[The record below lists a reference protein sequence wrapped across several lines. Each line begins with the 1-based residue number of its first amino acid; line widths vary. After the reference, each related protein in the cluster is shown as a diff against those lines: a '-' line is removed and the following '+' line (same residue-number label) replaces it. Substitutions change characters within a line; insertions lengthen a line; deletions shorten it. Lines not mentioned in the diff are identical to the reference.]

1 MSLEN
6 LTSKYIK
13 SVKRVFA
20 EMELVRTS
28 ITLNDKLIQKVI
40 EFARAYFEDAR
51 YFKEKEKLEVS
62 LVSIAYCE
70 GLLETLRILGAIEVP
85 SWSPR
90 DSERFQGK

>member
-13 SVKRVFA
+13 SVKCVFA
-20 EMELVRTS
+20 EMELGKTP
-28 ITLNDKLIQKVI
+28 ITLNNKLVKKAIK
-40 EFARAYFEDAR
+40 FARAYFEDAK
-51 YFKEKEKLEVS
+51 YFKEKDKLEVS

-85 SWSPR
+85 SWRSRGP
-90 DSERFQGK
+90 ERSQGK

>member
-6 LTSKYIK
+6 LTLKYIK
-13 SVKRVFA
+13 SVECVFD
-20 EMELVRTS
+20 EMKLAKTS
-28 ITLNDKLIQKVI
+28 ITLNNKLIQKVI
-40 EFARAYFEDAR
+40 EFARAYFEDAI
-51 YFKEKEKLEVS
+51 YFKEKKKLEVS

-85 SWSPR
+85 SWRPR